1 MEDLAQF
8 AIQTML
14 KAGAEFAD
22 IRIERTNEMKL
33 EIINGEVKTTT
44 SALQKGAGL
53 RAFTGGAWAL
63 TQTSDLTQKGILES
77 GTEAVRIAKLISQ
90 YITEPYQIKSK
101 SYQAS
106 VKHDS
111 KIPLEDVSVEEKIQ
125 LLKELGTRSREHSNL
140 VSRARA
146 IYQEQITDLLVSNSL
161 GTVVKMK
168 LSLPL
173 LKIFAHSKDGQRS
186 HRGFKIIGGSGGFEV
201 ISGESAY
208 DASEYASNLAV
219 NLLTSKRASGGVQDI
234 ITDPDLTGVLA
245 HESFGH
251 ACEAD
256 NWTAKST
263 ILIDKFQKKLGVD
276 DLTIT
281 DDPTRKGLRG
291 SFEYDWEGTKS
302 KRRVLIDQGVLNEL
316 LHSLSTASILDAE
329 PNGAARAE
337 SFMFEPIPRMGNT
350 FVEPGSWALDEMI
363 SDMKNGLL
371 MCGVGGGYAIS
382 EKGQFMFRATH
393 GYEVENGEIGQMIH
407 GASIVGSHLDTL
419 SKIETIGK
427 DTELYPG
434 TCGKGYQA
442 VPDTSG
448 GPHLLLR
455 GMNVGGS

>member
-1 MEDLAQF
+1 MEDLAQI

-14 KAGAEFAD
+14 DAGAEFAD
-22 IRIERTNEMKL
+22 IRLERTKEMKL
-33 EIINGEVKTTT
+33 EVVNSDVKTSTT
-44 SALQKGAGL
+44 ALLKGAGL
-53 RAFTGGAWAL
+53 RAFIGGAWAFA
-63 TQTSDLTQKGILES
+63 QTSDLTNDGLLES
-77 GTEAVRIAKLISQ
+77 GTEVVRIAKLTAQ

-101 SYQAS
+101 AYQAS
-106 VKHDS
+106 VEHNS
-111 KIPLEDVSVEEKIQ
+111 KITLEDVSIEEKIQ
-125 LLKELGTRSREHSNL
+125 LLKELSTRSREYSSL

-146 IYQEQITDLLVSNSL
+146 TYQEQITELLVSNTL
-161 GTVVKMK
+161 GTVVKVK
-168 LSLPL
+168 HSLPL
-173 LKIFAHSKDGQRS
+173 LKIFSHSRDGQRS
-186 HRGFKIIGGSGGFEV
+186 HRGFKVLGGSGGFEV

-208 DASEYASNLAV
+208 DASEYASSLAV
-219 NLLTSKRASGGVQDI
+219 KLLTSKRASGGVQDI

-256 NWTAKST
+256 NWTSRST
-263 ILIDKFQKKLGVD
+263 ILIDKFQEKLGVD
-276 DLTIT
+276 ELTIT

-302 KRRVLIDQGVLNEL
+302 KKRVLIDQGVLSEL
-316 LHSLSTASILDAE
+316 LHTLSTASILDAE
-329 PNGAARAE
+329 PNGAARAQ

-350 FVEPGSWALDEMI
+350 FVEPGSWSLEEMV
-363 SDMKNGLL
+363 SDMKKGLL

-382 EKGQFMFRATH
+382 DKGQFMFRATH

-407 GASIVGSHLDTL
+407 GASVVGSHLDTL
-419 SKIETIGK
+419 SKIKTVGK

-434 TCGKGYQA
+434 TCGKGYQL